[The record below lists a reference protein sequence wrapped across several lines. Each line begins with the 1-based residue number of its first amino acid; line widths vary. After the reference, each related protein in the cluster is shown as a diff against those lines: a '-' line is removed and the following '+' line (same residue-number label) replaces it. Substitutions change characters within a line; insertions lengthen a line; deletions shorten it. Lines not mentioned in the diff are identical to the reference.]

1 MARRAPI
8 KLLNE
13 DGSFNSWIYESR
25 MRDLLGSESATCR
38 KTKGLVVLRLKPVAA
53 ASESK
58 SSMCM
63 PTLAEMKIYA
73 ERRNVPEEIRA
84 KVEACRTVL
93 NVVSMEIAFD
103 AQDYLTDSEY
113 GDTCDGTYF
122 PMGSSFR
129 SEASAAA

>member
-25 MRDLLGSESATCR
+25 MRDLLSSESATCK
-38 KTKGLVVLRLKPVAA
+38 KTKGLVVLRLKPQPEP
-53 ASESK
+53 SESH

-73 ERRNVPEEIRA
+73 ERRRVPDEIRA
-84 KVEACRTVL
+84 KIEAC
-93 NVVSMEIAFD
+93 AF
-103 AQDYLTDSEY
+103 S
-113 GDTCDGTYF
+113 F
-122 PMGSSFR
+122 PVRHMDL
-129 SEASAAA
+129 SAAAA